1 MIGPMSTDT
10 ADVIRRFN
18 EAFVQH
24 EPEALVDLVAD
35 DCVMESIEPAPNGTR
50 YEGRAVCLGF
60 WQALAADRTTAF
72 APEEVIVAGERA
84 TIRWRY
90 RFGDGPDDS
99 VRGVN
104 LMLVRDGRIVEAL
117 GYSKSGAGAV
127 VDALDSALA
136 RNT

>member
-1 MIGPMSTDT
+1 MTDT

-18 EAFVQH
+18 EAFVRH
-24 EPEALVDLVAD
+24 DPEVLTGLVAEG
-35 DCVMESIEPAPNGTR
+35 CVMESIEPAPNGTR
-50 YEGRAVCLGF
+50 YEGRDACLGF
-60 WQALAADRTTAF
+60 WQALAADRSTAF
-72 APEEVIVAGERA
+72 APEDVAVAGDRA

-117 GYSKSGAGAV
+117 GYSKSGEGAV
-127 VDALDSALA
+127 VEALDSALA
-136 RNT
+136 RNR